1 MTRGARARL
10 ALAALALVAI
20 LFVFVFPTRSY
31 LAQRRQVS
39 KAQNAVQV
47 LRKQNDNLQALAR
60 DLQTREAIVRMVRDQ
75 FHYVLPGEQVFNIVP
90 GDSTPSGTSTTT
102 IP

>member
-39 KAQNAVQV
+39 QARHAVEV
-47 LRKQNDNLQALAR
+47 LREQNDKLEAEAR
-60 DLQTREAIVRMVRDQ
+60 QLQTPAEIQRMARDQ
-75 FHYVLPGEQVFNIVP
+75 FHYVLPGEQVYNIVP
-90 GDSTPSGTSTTT
+90 GDSTTSGTSTTT

>member
-10 ALAALALVAI
+10 ALPALALIAI

-39 KAQNAVQV
+39 TARHDVDV
-47 LRKQNDNLQALAR
+47 LRDQNDKLQRLAKL
-60 DLQTREAIVRMVRDQ
+60 LQTRPEIERMARDQ
-75 FHYVLPGEQVFNIVP
+75 FHRVLPGEQVYEVVP
-90 GDSTPSGTSTTT
+90 GGATPSGTSTTT
-102 IP
+102 LP

>member
-1 MTRGARARL
+1 MSRGARVRL

-39 KAQNAVQV
+39 TAQHDVNV
-47 LRKQNDNLQALAR
+47 LRDQNDKLAAKAAELEKPSEIER
-60 DLQTREAIVRMVRDQ
+60 MGREQ
-75 FHYVLPGEQVFNIVP
+75 FHLVFPGETPYVVGP
-90 GDSTPSGTSTTT
+90 GEATPSGTSTTT
-102 IP
+102 LP